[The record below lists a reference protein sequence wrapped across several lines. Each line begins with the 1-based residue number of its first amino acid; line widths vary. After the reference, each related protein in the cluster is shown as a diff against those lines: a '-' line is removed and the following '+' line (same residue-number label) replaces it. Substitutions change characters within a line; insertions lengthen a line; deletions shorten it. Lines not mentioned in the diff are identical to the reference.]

1 MSHSISSGN
10 FIVNTLNYQRHCLMA
25 MVYGKPAITNQFILL
40 KPDKNLSNHNFFF
53 SLSTFNSDAIESR

>member
-1 MSHSISSGN
+1 
-10 FIVNTLNYQRHCLMA
+10 MA

-53 SLSTFNSDAIESR
+53 SLSTFNPDAIESR